1 MRRHRHL
8 IAVTL
13 LATALCADRLSLAA
27 PVERPA
33 VEVAGRIIQR
43 LEISLRRAMPPLRS
57 YQPLVTTAKPVV
69 LPVFSGHAAIPA
81 PAVHLSPFDFRLP
94 PPLC

>member
-1 MRRHRHL
+1 MRRSRHL

-13 LATALCADRLSLAA
+13 LATALCADRATLAA

-33 VEVAGRIIQR
+33 MQVAGRIIQR
-43 LEISLRRAMPPLRS
+43 LETSLRRAMPPLRM
-57 YQPLVTTAKPVV
+57 YQPRVTNLK
-69 LPVFSGHAAIPA
+69 PA
-81 PAVHLSPFDFRLP
+81 PMPPAAATTVAVVSAIHLSPFDFRLP

>member
-43 LEISLRRAMPPLRS
+43 LEISLRRAMPPLRM
-57 YQPLVTTAKPVV
+57 YQPRVTSAKPAE
-69 LPVFSGHAAIPA
+69 LPVFSGRAVTPIPTI
-81 PAVHLSPFDFRLP
+81 HLSPFDFRLP